1 MATGTVNLNFGNTA
15 SRKAT
20 ATVDVT
26 TSGLTAASYI
36 EAFPMAEATANHVK
50 DVARIDPLDLCC
62 EYLTATTFRI
72 HGTVRRG
79 CSYGDRA
86 IRWVTA

>member
-1 MATGTVNLNFGNTA
+1 MATGTVNLNFGITS

-20 ATVDVT
+20 STVDVT

-36 EAFPMAEATANHVK
+36 EAFPMVESTSDHVA
-50 DVARIDPLDLCC
+50 DVSRIDPLDLVCQ
-62 EYLTATTFRI
+62 YLTATTFRI

-79 CSYGDRA
+79 VTYGDRK